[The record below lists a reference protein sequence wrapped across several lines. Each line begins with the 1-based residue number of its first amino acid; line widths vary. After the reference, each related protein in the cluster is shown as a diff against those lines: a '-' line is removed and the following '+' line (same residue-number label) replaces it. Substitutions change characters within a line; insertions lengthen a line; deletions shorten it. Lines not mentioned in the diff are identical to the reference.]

1 MFTSSVNFSLLL
13 LSLATLTMTFPI
25 LQKQQQQLSDG
36 EPHRDVVLRE
46 ATGDSQPRLKPYVL
60 SLFESFA
67 ADAEEQPDRHRYNTL
82 RSFEITNAKGEQA
95 IACES
100 MHALHS

>member
-25 LQKQQQQLSDG
+25 PEKQQLSDG
-36 EPHRDVVLRE
+36 ESHRDVVLRE
-46 ATGDSQPRLKPYVL
+46 TAGDPQPRVKPYVL

-67 ADAEEQPDRHRYNTL
+67 ANAKEQPDRHRYNTL
-82 RSFEITNAKGEQA
+82 RSFEITKAKGEQA
-95 IACES
+95 MTCES
-100 MHALHS
+100 MHALHSFH